1 MNPAP
6 AALVAAYMLDVLI
19 AAGDL
24 FVNVLWLLFRRSRRA
39 RRARLLE

>member
-1 MNPAP
+1 MNWSR

-24 FVNVLWLLFRRSRRA
+24 FVNVLWLLFRRSRRT
-39 RRARLLE
+39 RHTRLFK